1 MNILIDTYK
10 NLNDPIYY
18 TVSGKLMYKDMVI
31 RDKVNFDNLVA
42 NDVYTETHKKNTLEC
57 ISMNKNSD
65 DFKRIYKSILDF
77 KYDSAFDIEMLGVE
91 RYSKKYSVLF
101 SLQDSLDFILNQLC
115 GVDTELVRRIPNY
128 QRISRGL
135 LNINVEMLG
144 QANFGELIGIDPRLD
159 NYIAKIDASALNY
172 ADFILK
178 FFGEITECC
187 NALLH
192 KLAMQY
198 QCLSKGNGNN
208 LSLKS
213 KNISSV
219 AFASEIPVND
229 AMEIKEDYFIIIKSY
244 EKHEY
249 SNHVADLCIQINNI
263 KDTLTST
270 QF

>member
-1 MNILIDTYK
+1 MNSMNILINTYK
-10 NLNDPIYY
+10 HLNDPIYY
-18 TVSGKLMYKDMVI
+18 TVSGKLRHKDMVI
-31 RDKVNFDNLVA
+31 RENLNYDNLAA
-42 NDVYTETHKKNTLEC
+42 NDIYTEIHKKNTLEC
-57 ISMNKNSD
+57 IKLSKNSNE
-65 DFKRIYKSILDF
+65 FKRVYKSVLEF
-77 KYDSAFDIEMLGVE
+77 KYDSAFDIEMLGIE
-91 RYSKKYSVLF
+91 RYSKEHTVLF
-101 SLQDSLDFILNQLC
+101 SLQDSLDFVLNQLC

-135 LNINVEMLG
+135 LNIDVEMLG

-159 NYIAKIDASALNY
+159 NYIARMDSSALDY

-198 QCLSKGNGNN
+198 QCFYKEQGKS

-219 AFASEIPVND
+219 VFASEIPVDD
-229 AMEIKEDYFIIIKSY
+229 AMEILEDYFILIKSY
-244 EKHEY
+244 KRLEY
-249 SNHVADLCIQINNI
+249 GNHVADLCIKMNNI
-263 KDTLTST
+263 ITDMAL
-270 QF
+270 